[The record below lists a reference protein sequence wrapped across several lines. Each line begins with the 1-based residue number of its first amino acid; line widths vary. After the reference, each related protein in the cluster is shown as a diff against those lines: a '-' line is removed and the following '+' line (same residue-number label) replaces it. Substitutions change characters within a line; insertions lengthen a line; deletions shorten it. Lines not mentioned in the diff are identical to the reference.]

1 MMAEDLSVQLL
12 LVEDDHLLRLDAEEL
27 LTENGFKVTSVSTG
41 EEAFKLLD
49 ETSSQFAGVITDIR
63 LGKGASG
70 WEVGRHARECLAA
83 IPVVYV
89 TADSA
94 AEWTSHGVPNSILVQ
109 KPFVPAQLIAA
120 ISQLLNDASMVNAA
134 QATASS

>member
-1 MMAEDLSVQLL
+1 MVDDLSVQLL

-27 LTENGFKVTSVSTG
+27 LTENGFKVTSVSSG
-41 EEAFKLLD
+41 EDAFAELD
-49 ETSSQFAGVITDIR
+49 RNGAQFSGVITDIR

-70 WEVGRHARECLAA
+70 WQVGQHARECVSS

-94 AEWTSHGVPNSILVQ
+94 SEWTSHGVPNSVLLQ
-109 KPFVPAQLIAA
+109 KPFVAAQLIAA
-120 ISQLLNDASMVNAA
+120 ISGLLNQAAMASAG
-134 QATASS
+134 

>member
-1 MMAEDLSVQLL
+1 MAEDLSVQLL

-41 EEAFKLLD
+41 EAAFAALD
-49 ETSSQFAGVITDIR
+49 KDPSQFAGVISDIR

-70 WEVGRHARECLAA
+70 WDVGRHARERSSN

-120 ISQLLNDASMVNAA
+120 ISGLLNDASMLNAG
-134 QATASS
+134 